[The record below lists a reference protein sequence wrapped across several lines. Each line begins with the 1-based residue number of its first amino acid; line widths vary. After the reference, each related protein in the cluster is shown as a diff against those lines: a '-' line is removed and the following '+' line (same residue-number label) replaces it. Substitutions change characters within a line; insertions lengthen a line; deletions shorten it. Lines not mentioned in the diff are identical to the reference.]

1 MSENINSTNY
11 YILSPEP
18 YCLNDK
24 LNGIDYPDVPYGTY
38 YVDYDSC
45 GSSSKYGVTMRYCGL
60 DGWTDVYNFCTSSSS
75 VDDLNFRPPDE
86 MIQKVMNEE
95 SFLRKQY
102 RKMNDHQGLIKYKD
116 ILDHTKILQI
126 VYLQDKNLI
135 PTRNENIENYQNSE
149 KLDNFMDNVCS
160 FQYGPFTKTVTPEPD
175 VIYSMIDSNEKYI
188 YFKCIRDHGSN
199 KIDIIYENDSNIFS
213 VNVDCENDD
222 WSRANS
228 NNSFIYKHT
237 CPNQDKIIYG
247 FCENNEIIFTNDTC
261 DEIEEPEEP
270 KETDESSGISWWIW
284 LIIIIISIII
294 IIVIIFFVYNQK
306 QNVSVNK
313 NT

>member
-24 LNGIDYPDVPYGTY
+24 LNGIDYPDLPYGTFY
-38 YVDYDSC
+38 IDYDNC
-45 GSSSKYGVTMRYCGL
+45 GSSKYGMQMRYCGL
-60 DGWTDVYNFCTSSSS
+60 DGWTDVYDLCTSSK
-75 VDDLNFRPPDE
+75 DDLNIIPPNE
-86 MIQKVMNEE
+86 LKQKIMDEE
-95 SFLRKQY
+95 SFLRKQF
-102 RKMNDHQGLIKYKD
+102 RKFNDHHGIMKYKN
-116 ILDHTKILQI
+116 ILDHTRLLER
-126 VYLQDKNLI
+126 VYKQDKNLT
-135 PTRNENIENYQNSE
+135 PLRNENIENYQNSE
-149 KLDNFMDNVCS
+149 ELDNFMDNVCS
-160 FQYGPFTKTVTPEPD
+160 FQYGLFTKTVTPKHD

-188 YFKCIRDHGSN
+188 YFKCNRDNGST
-199 KIDIIYENDSNIFS
+199 KIDIIYENDSNILS

-261 DEIEEPEEP
+261 DEIEEPE
-270 KETDESSGISWWIW
+270 KTITTDESSSISWWIW
-284 LIIIIISIII
+284 LIIIIIAIII
-294 IIVIIFFVYNQK
+294 IIVIIFFVYKQK
-306 QNVSVNK
+306 QNISINK

>member
-24 LNGIDYPDVPYGTY
+24 LNNIDYPDLPYGTL

-45 GSSSKYGVTMRYCGL
+45 GSSNYGVQMRYCGL
-60 DGWTDVYNFCTSSSS
+60 DGWTDVYNLCTSSK
-75 VDDLNFRPPDE
+75 DNLNTRPPNE
-86 MIQKVMNEE
+86 LMQKAMDEE
-95 SFLRKQY
+95 SFLQKQY
-102 RKMNDHQGLIKYKD
+102 SNLNEHLGIIKYKD
-116 ILDHTKILQI
+116 ILDHTKRLER
-126 VYLQDKNLI
+126 VYFKDKNI
-135 PTRNENIENYQNSE
+135 STRNENIENYQNS
-149 KLDNFMDNVCS
+149 DNLNNFLNDVCS
-160 FQYGPFTKTVTPEPD
+160 FQYGPFTKTVRPEHD

-188 YFKCIRDHGSN
+188 YFKCIRDNGSK
-199 KIDIIYENDSNIFS
+199 KIDIVYENDSNIFS

-222 WSRANS
+222 WTRANS

-237 CPNQDKIIYG
+237 CSNQDKIIYG

-306 QNVSVNK
+306 QNTSVNK